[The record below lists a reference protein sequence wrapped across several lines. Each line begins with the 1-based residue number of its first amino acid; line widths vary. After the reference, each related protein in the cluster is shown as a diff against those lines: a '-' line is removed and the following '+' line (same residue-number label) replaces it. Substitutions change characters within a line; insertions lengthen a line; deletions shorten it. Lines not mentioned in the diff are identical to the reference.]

1 MCIDAGA
8 GSTELASC
16 SASLAA
22 NGWLVTSA
30 CPALRVSHMECI
42 RRTPILSPPCRPTC
56 LPDPQIYNNLITDI
70 DMTALRLLGCHDCL
84 VAHNTMIRV
93 GSHPDYSSAILVDY
107 GSSQCDVSGVL
118 GAGAPVCCG
127 LRRAAHHAG
136 TMWGWAAGVGC
147 V

>member
-1 MCIDAGA
+1 MVGHQR
-8 GSTELASC
+8 
-16 SASLAA
+16 
-22 NGWLVTSA
+22 VP
-30 CPALRVSHMECI
+30 CPACQPFGAR
-42 RRTPILSPPCRPTC
+42 LSCLPPCRPTC

>member
-1 MCIDAGA
+1 MQVQGQQSLPPAQPLWLPTGGWSPARALPCAR
-8 GSTELASC
+8 LSC
-16 SASLAA
+16 L
-22 NGWLVTSA
+22 
-30 CPALRVSHMECI
+30 
-42 RRTPILSPPCRPTC
+42 PPCRPTC